1 MISVVLLTSNNTSG
15 THGSLGEGGA
25 VSLTLPVPAEGE
37 ILHAENASLRC
48 AFWDAGDWSTEG
60 CVTTEVTPAGVSC
73 RCDHLTTFGL
83 ILAATDY
90 SHPAAGNNADVA
102 QDEKTITA
110 LGCVVSVI
118 ALTMTAV
125 FLGGQICAAV
135 SKPQVRTRINFHL
148 TVNLLVVEILVV
160 ISLRLEGSD
169 SAFSRS
175 ACTAVAVCLHYFLLT
190 TFAWML
196 LAGSQIYVML
206 IKVFSEN
213 HPSTSMVKYKKYGS
227 IYSSF

>member
-1 MISVVLLTSNNTSG
+1 MVLLTSNYTSG

-25 VSLTLPVPAEGE
+25 VSLTLPVPTEAE
-37 ILHAENASLRC
+37 IIPAANVSLRC

-60 CVTTEVTPAGVSC
+60 CRTIEVTPAGVSC

-90 SHPAAGNNADVA
+90 SHPAGNNAAVA

-213 HPSTSMVKYKKYGS
+213 NPSTSMVRYKFQ
-227 IYSSF
+227 YSSI